1 MFVIAFDKSKLLGG
15 FGDRIVG
22 LISCKLIAKLLNKPF
37 YILWNKENIIDYFDY
52 SQYNLD
58 LQQFQYNSIERSQI
72 QVSLKIATNLRRGGT
87 VTLHFSKKKRCKIHS
102 YIDNQTG
109 LKDYLMTETELFT
122 DDINIM
128 YFNTEI
134 AQYLYKNKLF
144 LTENY
149 YDDIFHEYRQLY
161 TDILKPT
168 PFLSEKINNLV
179 SNKENIIGIQIRV
192 GDQRMI
198 NTWLDEDYNLYD
210 DAMIIDILTGIKNH
224 ISGDH
229 NVFITSDYEN
239 VHKISLQLWNPENII
254 YYDDIVQH
262 MDRNP
267 VKDYISK
274 IFIDNVVLSQYTAS
288 LYISTYS
295 NYGRIAALASNH
307 DNIYDLNCNKLD
319 KKDLLSKGEKYED
332 L

>member
-1 MFVIAFDKSKLLGG
+1 MFIITFDNSRLLGG

-37 YILWNKENIIDYFDY
+37 YILWNKEDIKSYFDY
-52 SQYNLD
+52 GEYDLD
-58 LQQFQYNSIERSQI
+58 LQQFRYNSIERSQI
-72 QVSLKIATNLRRGGT
+72 QISTKMATNVRRGGIL
-87 VTLHFSKKKRCKIHS
+87 TLHFSEKERCKIYS

-128 YFNTEI
+128 YLNTEL
-134 AQYLYKNKLF
+134 AQYIYKNKLF
-144 LTENY
+144 LNEKY

-161 TDILKPT
+161 TDTLKPT
-168 PFLSEKINNLV
+168 PFLIEKINNLV
-179 SNKENIIGIQIRV
+179 FNKKNIIGIQIRF

-198 NTWLDEDYNLYD
+198 NTFQNEDYNLYD
-210 DAMIIDILTGIKNH
+210 DSMIIDILTGIKNH
-224 ISGDH
+224 ISEDH
-229 NVFITSDYEN
+229 NVFITSDYDN
-239 VHKISLQLWNPENII
+239 IHKIALELWNPDNMI

-262 MDRNP
+262 MDRNLI
-267 VKDYISK
+267 KDDISK
-274 IFIDNVVLSQYTAS
+274 IFVDNLVLSQYTAS

-295 NYGRIAALASNH
+295 NYGRVAALATNH

-319 KKDLLSKGEKYED
+319 KKDLLSKAEKY
-332 L
+332 